1 MVMDRDALKI
11 MKKLNKKPV
20 EECIVVVEFGRD
32 EALVIRNE
40 RNGNYKLPTVPVDPV
55 LPNFLVSREVAE
67 QKTEDRKRKAI
78 TNHLAANHGIRI
90 KPYGLS
96 EISREEGWR
105 VEGDRVTKRSVWYL
119 NPNDY
124 TIDILMSLGLKR
136 VKRDKVYESLNLT
149 HLYG

>member
-55 LPNFLVSREVAE
+55 LPNFLVSRE
-67 QKTEDRKRKAI
+67 
-78 TNHLAANHGIRI
+78 
-90 KPYGLS
+90 